1 MPKRSSSGFSASTRP
16 IALQFGLV
24 TMYPPGRPLAEGRRQ
39 LCRSISARWSAFTSG
54 TTSGT
59 SGAMRK
65 ALEFEMT
72 AQPAAANF
80 GSSSRAMP
88 ASTEEKII
96 FGSSPAGVPSGT
108 LGITVMAAMRA
119 GIGVSSFHRQAS
131 P

>member
-1 MPKRSSSGFSASTRP
+1 
-16 IALQFGLV
+16 
-24 TMYPPGRPLAEGRRQ
+24 MYPPGRPLAEGRRQ

-59 SGAMRK
+59 SSTMRK
-65 ALEFEMT
+65 ALEFDTT

-80 GSSSRAMP
+80 GSNSRATS
-88 ASTEEKII
+88 ASSAAKII
-96 FGSSPAGVPSGT
+96 LGSSPAGVPSGV
-108 LGITVMAAMRA
+108 LGIAAMRS